1 MKLADLPA
9 LLHEAQSRAAF
20 RKDLL
25 TQITRHLAE
34 MQEEHGER
42 LAPEWATTS
51 TDQGLI
57 TTSQGIQEV
66 AVKLAR
72 SVAPR
77 HAAAEQES
85 LATSIH
91 AAALGVVQERQAK
104 KAGNA
109 LQSRPLTRPAR
120 LNPVDWLRI
129 STEERKLIN
138 LIAQSIIRG
147 SVVDLDEP
155 LEEQLLARQPKG
167 DSLEQ
172 AMKTAGRRSYSWAKV
187 AVLELLN
194 GNIELATEYARAS
207 QLEDL
212 RYSDAQRHLSTEPA
226 RFHTGRYHR
235 GVIFKIMVPRSVT
248 EEGPDDVPI
257 QRLVFD
263 PFYFTL
269 VILWGADGS
278 TLEVANATEIEA
290 RSGIDVGETGWSD
303 FIGWLHHQDRRLGG
317 TGRGRP
323 VKDLKHLI
331 YREDRGA
338 LATRELIRDQFP
350 GAIRTLEALRRTLTP
365 QSNDRLG
372 TLDMFNESEI
382 EWADE
387 QTAEADA

>member
-1 MKLADLPA
+1 MKPADLPA

-20 RKDLL
+20 RKELL
-25 TQITRHLAE
+25 IQVTRHLAE

-42 LAPEWATTS
+42 LAPEWATAS
-51 TDQGLI
+51 TDHGLI
-57 TTSQGIQEV
+57 TTSQGVQEA

-77 HAAAEQES
+77 HTAAEQEF

-91 AAALGVVQERQAK
+91 AAALKAAQDRNER
-104 KAGNA
+104 KAGMA
-109 LQSRPLTRPAR
+109 REHQPLKRPAK

-138 LIAQSIIRG
+138 LIAASIIRG

-155 LEEQLLARQPKG
+155 PDEPPPARQPKG

-194 GNIELATEYARAS
+194 GNVELATEYAKAS

-235 GVIFKIMVPRSVT
+235 GVIFKIGVPRSVT
-248 EEGPDDVPI
+248 EEGPDNVPI

-303 FIGWLHHQDRRLGG
+303 FIGWLHHQDRRLTG
-317 TGRGRP
+317 TVGGRP
-323 VKDLKHLI
+323 VKDMKHLI

-338 LATRELIRDQFP
+338 LATRELIRDGYP
-350 GAIRTLEALRRTLTP
+350 GAIRVFEALRRTLTRVP
-365 QSNDRLG
+365 HESLGRLS
-372 TLDMFNESEI
+372 TFEEHEL
-382 EWADE
+382 EWGGDE
-387 QTAEADA
+387 EQVEDT